1 MPPETDRP
9 LAAIQLDGVTV
20 RYHVAKEVVASLKE
34 YAIRRLAGR
43 VEHNE
48 FVGLRKVDLAIQPG
62 ERVGVIGSNGAG
74 KSTLL
79 RVIARVRRPTE
90 GRVVVRGRVAPL
102 LELGLGFHGEL
113 TGRENVIVQGTL
125 LGLSR
130 REVVARMSS
139 IAAFAEMEGFLDA
152 PIRTYSTGMVAR
164 LAFAVSTD
172 VDPDVLLV
180 DEALAV
186 GDERFK
192 ARCQERMKHFR
203 DRGKTFLFV
212 SHSLKEVVETCQRA
226 VWIADGQVM
235 RDGPAEDVCQEY
247 QDWSLGKPSA
257 GTTAPKRTE
266 ALQGARK
273 APSGTTLPG

>member
-1 MPPETDRP
+1 MLPGTDAP
-9 LAAIQLDGVTV
+9 GPAIQLDRVTV
-20 RYHVAKEVVASLKE
+20 RYHVPREVVASLKE

-43 VEHNE
+43 VEQNE
-48 FVGLRKVDLAIQPG
+48 FVGLREVDLVIQPG
-62 ERVGVIGSNGAG
+62 ERVGVVGGNGAG

-79 RVIARVRRPTE
+79 RLIARVRRPTE

-113 TGRENVIVQGTL
+113 TGRENVILQGTL

-139 IAAFAEMEGFLDA
+139 IAAFAEIEGFLDA
-152 PIRTYSTGMVAR
+152 PIRTYSTGMAAR
-164 LAFAVSTD
+164 LAFAVATD

-192 ARCQERMKHFR
+192 ARCHDRMKHFR
-203 DRGKTFLFV
+203 DRGKTFLLV
-212 SHSLKEVVETCQRA
+212 SHSLQEVVETCQRA
-226 VWIADGQVM
+226 VWIVDGRVM
-235 RDGPAEDVCQEY
+235 HDGPAGEVCREY
-247 QDWSLGKPSA
+247 REWSRDPA
-257 GTTAPKRTE
+257 RNYTPPGT
-266 ALQGARK
+266 
-273 APSGTTLPG
+273 